1 MKLERLLN
9 GAKNLVR
16 TGWMQNGIPPAIG
29 ETVAS
34 HSFEAS
40 ILAYILS
47 CEIRKKGIDINP
59 EHAAIIALFHD
70 AGETLLGDL
79 PKWTTERINKRDTE
93 IKAFEELGVGK
104 ELFLELKEMR
114 TNEAKVAKL
123 ADRLSTYLQAI
134 RYKKLGF
141 NVNEIIKTYDEEI
154 SKLLDIE
161 PLNYIKDLVVNI
173 MNSLKENNEDNK

>member
-1 MKLERLLN
+1 MRKINLERLLL

-40 ILAYILS
+40 VLAYIISIELK
-47 CEIRKKGIDINP
+47 KKGISINP
-59 EHAAIIALFHD
+59 EHSAVIALFHD

-79 PKWTTERINKRDTE
+79 PKWTSSKIDKSSAE
-93 IKAFEELGVGK
+93 IKAFEELGIGK
-104 ELFLELKEMR
+104 ELFLELKEMK

-123 ADRLSTYLQAI
+123 ADRLSTYIQGI

-141 NVNEIIKTYDEEI
+141 DIDDIIKTYADEIE
-154 SKLLDIE
+154 KLLALS
-161 PLNYIKDLVVNI
+161 PLDLIREFIFNI
-173 MNSLKENNEDNK
+173 MNNLKGE